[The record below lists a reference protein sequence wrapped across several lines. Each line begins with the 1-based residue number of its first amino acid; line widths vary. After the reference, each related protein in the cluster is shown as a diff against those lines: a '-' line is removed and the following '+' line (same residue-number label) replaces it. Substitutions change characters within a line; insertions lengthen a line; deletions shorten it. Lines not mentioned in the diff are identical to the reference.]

1 MTLFQATVDIG
12 GELAK
17 VSPNTQFDLGIFIG
31 RFAGFGLILAGI
43 ATFAFL
49 VLGGLKWTTAGGD
62 KGKLDA
68 ARQDITNAIIG
79 LTITAASFAF
89 FGLLQY
95 LFGIDIVKL

>member
-49 VLGGLKWTTAGGD
+49 VLGGLKWTTARRSRAPPGR
-62 KGKLDA
+62 A
-68 ARQDITNAIIG
+68 PRARTSRTLSLG
-79 LTITAASFAF
+79 
-89 FGLLQY
+89 
-95 LFGIDIVKL
+95 